1 MVKTKVT
8 FLSEKKV
15 LVETPQGDNF
25 VVEFSSSMNYAFVDQ
40 ANLPFLEFFG
50 HLFDVHYKGDDS
62 VIMGEINRQLMI
74 NRCASIFSYGRDK
87 IQIRLKFG
95 ERIREIREAKGYC
108 QLDVALNAGIELKN
122 LVRIEEGK
130 YSPTFDIL
138 NKIANAMGMKLDF
151 VELNSKDNGS
161 ISDVC
166 Q

>member
-1 MVKTKVT
+1 MERTKLT

-15 LVETPQGDNF
+15 LVETPLGDNF
-25 VVEFSSSMNYAFVDQ
+25 VVEFSSSMNYAFVEQ

-50 HLFDVHYKGDDS
+50 HLFDVHYKGDES

-74 NRCASIFSYGRDK
+74 NRCASIFSYSRDK

-95 ERIREIREAKGYC
+95 ERIKELREAKGFS
-108 QLDVALNAGIELKN
+108 QLDVALKAGIELKN
-122 LVRIEEGK
+122 LVRVEEGK
-130 YSPTFDIL
+130 YSPNFDLL

-151 VELNSKDNGS
+151 VELKPESNGS
-161 ISDVC
+161 ISNVC

>member
-25 VVEFSSSMNYAFVDQ
+25 VVEFESSTNYAFVEQ

-50 HLFDVHYKGDDS
+50 HLFDVYYKGDDG

-74 NRCASIFSYGRDK
+74 NNCASIFGYGRDK

-95 ERIREIREAKGYC
+95 ERIRQIRESKGIDR
-108 QLDVALNAGIELKN
+108 LSLAMNAGLQPSNIA
-122 LVRIEEGK
+122 RIEEGK
-130 YSPTFDIL
+130 YSPTFDVL
-138 NKIANAMGMKLDF
+138 NKIADAMGMKLDF
-151 VELNSKDNGS
+151 VELSNEEKNG
-161 ISDVC
+161 
-166 Q
+166 